1 MCGVIAA
8 CSIQNYRRRLEVGKR
23 NNTYERDLKYKKK
36 LERLYKYTKKSYF
49 SPCYP
54 VNKNGYY
61 DSDNPVYFKRFY
73 LSRCITSYYKRQANK
88 AVRRYKGDI
97 SNGCNYKK
105 IFEYVWSVY

>member
-8 CSIQNYRRRLEVGKR
+8 YSIQNYMRKLELRKR
-23 NNTYERDLKYKKK
+23 NNTYERDLKYKQK
-36 LERLYKYTKKSYF
+36 LKRLYVYTKNSYT

-61 DSDNPVYFKRFY
+61 DSDNPVYYKRFY

-105 IFEYVWSVY
+105 IFEYAWYIY